1 MREEATTLRQE
12 LSLTQIELK
21 EAMREVADLRKLVE
35 ALTGNNEHIKFD
47 TEKKIGRRIISE
59 ILPELRD
66 LRNYKVSEK
75 VRAKLNLIEDRLR
88 MIIPAAENPYSILIL
103 LSPQEIQIASMIKD
117 GFNTSEIADTLN
129 LGLDTIKS
137 HRRNIRRKLH
147 ITGKDIELAS
157 YLKSVFA

>member
-1 MREEATTLRQE
+1 MEQGSFR
-12 LSLTQIELK
+12 
-21 EAMREVADLRKLVE
+21 
-35 ALTGNNEHIKFD
+35 FD
-47 TEKKIGRRIISE
+47 TEKKMGRRIISE

-66 LRNYKVSEK
+66 LRNYKVPEK

-88 MIIPAAENPYSILIL
+88 MIIPVAENPHSVLIL

-147 ITGKDIELAS
+147 ITRKEIELAS